1 MALQFLNNGYF
12 AGKVGI
18 GTDNPYN
25 KTHITTFVD
34 GDGLLLDY
42 SGGNDN
48 KYVGVFFKI
57 DNNTSDAYKKGAL
70 VWERTGGYNEGR
82 FHFLLNN
89 DDNASNVD
97 LTDSKVTILSTGNVG
112 IGTTSPSSKLQVST
126 TTNVIT
132 PLLTLHNNTA
142 TNGSAAGASID
153 FVASS
158 DATAIGARII
168 STRVA
173 NGAHMDLRFHTQR
186 DQFAMIID
194 TSRNVGIGTTSPGEP
209 LTVKTKT
216 AAYFPGIKVED
227 YDSSMGLYVQNIE
240 GSNSGIGTGRYYN
253 SNFWRSD
260 VTAPTTIRLDGGAI
274 RFYAQSGVTADVN
287 YTATERMNI
296 ASTGAIKFNTYDS
309 TNNTGTPTYLLGTDG
324 SGNVVKTNTIPG
336 SAAGPYLPLTAGA
349 SNKLTSDLYIDS
361 TIRDTNA
368 EIVIKRSSNTIRL
381 GSGSVSDIVT
391 AYSGGQIALTLDSSQ
406 NANFAGDVTLTNG
419 KLTVTHDTNNAA
431 KIIQTATSMSNST
444 YTFEVDSSSHN
455 SNMSAAGA
463 MAVDVN
469 SGRAFTIAGNGN
481 VGIGTTH
488 PNQLLEVANSAGG
501 ATISIS
507 TDQSPGSQAT
517 KKYLNLDFTGY
528 SNNVMARIQSWDE
541 SSSTGHGNLTFS
553 TKNASTGLL
562 SQRMIINHTGN
573 VGIGTDSPDSKLD
586 VTGGNITINTTGTT
600 FADFKYGA
608 IGSEISRG
616 SITTDGIDL
625 KVNATADLLLLPTG
639 NVGIGTTS
647 PSEKLDVVGNIELNG
662 VLYIGSRGIYQQE
675 NTDVSGLELVAN
687 ASTSLYRAAFFDYVI
702 QKTGN
707 VRAGTVFACND
718 GGSVEYTET
727 STNDIG
733 DTSDVVLSVDI
744 LGGNM
749 RLLAD
754 AATSGWSVKSLI
766 RAI

>member
-25 KTHITTFVD
+25 KTHIKTSVD

-42 SGGNDN
+42 AGSNN

-112 IGTTSPSSKLQVST
+112 IGTTSPGAKLEV
-126 TTNVIT
+126 V
-132 PLLTLHNNTA
+132 
-142 TNGSAAGASID
+142 GSAIID
-153 FVASS
+153 GGTGVSS
-158 DATAIGARII
+158 SGVFHVRQNGDGSSNGITITSSNAISHRIWKG
-168 STRVA
+168 A
-173 NGAHMDLRFHTQR
+173 NGTLNIGPSTAVSSFVQTL
-186 DQFAMIID
+186 AG
-194 TSRNVGIGTTSPGEP
+194 NVGIGTTSPSAK
-209 LTVKTKT
+209 L
-216 AAYFPGIKVED
+216 
-227 YDSSMGLYVQNIE
+227 NIE
-240 GSNSGIGTGRYYN
+240 SPLNSDIA
-253 SNFWRSD
+253 F
-260 VTAPTTIRLDGGAI
+260 RLTQTSKNWWE
-274 RFYAQSGVTADVN
+274 F
-287 YTATERMNI
+287 
-296 ASTGAIKFNTYDS
+296 K
-309 TNNTGTPTYLLGTDG
+309 NTGGTND
-324 SGNVVKTNTIPG
+324 
-336 SAAGPYLPLTAGA
+336 
-349 SNKLTSDLYIDS
+349 
-361 TIRDTNA
+361 
-368 EIVIKRSSNTIRL
+368 
-381 GSGSVSDIVT
+381 
-391 AYSGGQIALTLDSSQ
+391 
-406 NANFAGDVTLTNG
+406 
-419 KLTVTHDTNNAA
+419 
-431 KIIQTATSMSNST
+431 
-444 YTFEVDSSSHN
+444 
-455 SNMSAAGA
+455 
-463 MAVDVN
+463 
-469 SGRAFTIAGNGN
+469 
-481 VGIGTTH
+481 
-488 PNQLLEVANSAGG
+488 
-501 ATISIS
+501 
-507 TDQSPGSQAT
+507 
-517 KKYLNLDFTGY
+517 LNLSDAFGTY
-528 SNNVMARIQSWDE
+528 V
-541 SSSTGHGNLTFS
+541 TF
-553 TKNASTGLL
+553 KNG
-562 SQRMIINHTGN
+562 
-573 VGIGTDSPDSKLD
+573 
-586 VTGGNITINTTGTT
+586 
-600 FADFKYGA
+600 
-608 IGSEISRG
+608 
-616 SITTDGIDL
+616 
-625 KVNATADLLLLPTG
+625 G

-744 LGGNM
+744 SGGNM